1 MRGTITLEWD
11 CAQAEREKSGRYC
24 RVLGRY
30 FCILHY
36 MHRCRGSVQI
46 NALELE
52 VWKAFFSHVTL
63 STAVQGYS
71 IRLLKHSLDRS
82 ARILYLALKAFSR
95 PQCKDTL
102 FGS

>member
-1 MRGTITLEWD
+1 MRGTITLKWD

-52 VWKAFFSHVTL
+52 VWIAFSQHVTL
-63 STAVQGYS
+63 LLVGLGLTSSRLLRAVQ
-71 IRLLKHSLDRS
+71 
-82 ARILYLALKAFSR
+82 
-95 PQCKDTL
+95 
-102 FGS
+102 